1 MKHKLRSLLFF
12 LFASLPLF
20 SAAQL
25 SAIRLKGSVFDNTT
39 GVGVAYAT
47 AVLFKNDTVRVS
59 ATQSNERGDFFF
71 NGLRAG
77 PYRLDV
83 SFIGY
88 QKFSQW
94 ITLKPGQQDSFM
106 KISLGK
112 SAVSLSEVQVAG
124 KRSLITSFGGG
135 FKFNPKDASINR
147 TGSAVDLLGQIPGVL
162 VEDNNDIKL
171 KGNTV
176 KVMVNGKLIN
186 LSGQE
191 LQNYLKAIPAERIV
205 NVTVNTNPSSKYDAS
220 TNGGLIDIQ
229 LKNKFEQ
236 GLYGSV
242 SAKAE
247 SLPGTWDAINAD
259 YTKNKFTLSLGL
271 TYLYRKDRYLREN
284 EIVNK
289 QGPDANYF
297 NTQNATMPQKQE
309 LLNPRVEVNYTIDS
323 TSFVNVSVNFPVFS
337 HNFPVMLRSDNRDR
351 EGNPVNYFLQNET
364 VNYRGNYYTYNGNYV
379 KNFKKQGE
387 QLSFGGVYTKTV
399 FNPKNSYTRDYFD
412 LTGAP
417 DTSESML
424 VRSNSNRLYRSSQ
437 LQADYVL
444 PMAKDKKL
452 SLGVKN
458 SYSLID
464 TDDPVDY
471 YDRGQQRF
479 IRNILLSNALHYK
492 ENITAGYLIFNKDFK
507 KWSYS
512 LGTRYE
518 YSSIDIRSAGSARY
532 SQHYGNLFPNLSFT
546 YRISDFQ
553 SLDFSAARKIDRP
566 PYSYLDPF
574 VNTNDVNNYA
584 VGNPNLRPSYINSL
598 ELQYSKQWSN
608 TQSAILTLSYSGKN
622 NIYSY
627 PITTFSPLYDHVVTT
642 YINAT
647 DTKALTL
654 SLIGNNKLTEWWQV
668 NSYAG
673 ISVSSLKTD
682 SIANTYYKPKPYFN
696 GSLTNTFTLSKKSV
710 IRLTGFFNTTS
721 YQYQAKLN
729 GFGSINIGYQRSM
742 LDKKL
747 TLNLDAYDLFKTRKY
762 TYTVNSNSYYARS
775 FTTIKSRYIALALTY
790 AFGKSGKKPAVK
802 KLNNERIDI

>member
-1 MKHKLRSLLFF
+1 
-12 LFASLPLF
+12 
-20 SAAQL
+20 
-25 SAIRLKGSVFDNTT
+25 
-39 GVGVAYAT
+39 
-47 AVLFKNDTVRVS
+47 
-59 ATQSNERGDFFF
+59 
-71 NGLRAG
+71 
-77 PYRLDV
+77 
-83 SFIGY
+83 
-88 QKFSQW
+88 
-94 ITLKPGQQDSFM
+94 
-106 KISLGK
+106 
-112 SAVSLSEVQVAG
+112 
-124 KRSLITSFGGG
+124 
-135 FKFNPKDASINR
+135 
-147 TGSAVDLLGQIPGVL
+147 L

-259 YTKNKFTLSLGL
+259 YTKNQFTLSLGL

-284 EIVNK
+284 EIINRR
-289 QGPDANYF
+289 GPDANYF
-297 NTQNATMPQKQE
+297 NAQNATMPQKQE
-309 LLNPRVEVNYTIDS
+309 LFNPRAEVNYTIDS
-323 TSFVNVSVNFPVFS
+323 TSFINVSVNFPVFS
-337 HNFPVMLRSDNRDR
+337 HNFPVLLRSDNRDR
-351 EGNPVNYFLQNET
+351 QGNPVNYFLQNET
-364 VNYRGNYYTYNGNYV
+364 VDYRGNYYTYNANYV
-379 KNFKKQGE
+379 KNFKSQGE

-399 FNPKNSYTRDYFD
+399 FNPKNSYTRDYFN
-412 LTGAP
+412 LAGVP
-417 DTSESML
+417 DTSAMML

-464 TDDPVDY
+464 TDDPVNY
-471 YDRGQQRF
+471 YDRGQQHF
-479 IRNILLSNALHYK
+479 IRNTQLSNALHYK
-492 ENITAGYLIFNKDFK
+492 ENITAAYLIFNKDFR

-518 YSSIDIRSAGSARY
+518 YSSIDVRSTGSAQY
-532 SQHYGNLFPNLSFT
+532 SQHYGDLFPNLSFS

-584 VGNPNLRPSYINSL
+584 VGNPDLRPSYINSL

-627 PITTFSPLYDHVVTT
+627 PITTFSPLYDHVITT

-673 ISVSSLKTD
+673 ISISSLETD

-696 GSLTNTFTLSKKSV
+696 GSLTNTFNLSKKSV
-710 IRLTGFFNTTS
+710 IRLTGFFNSTS

-729 GFGSINIGYQRSM
+729 GFGSINVGYQRSV
-742 LDKKL
+742 LNKKL
-747 TLNLDAYDLFKTRKY
+747 TVNVDAYDLFKTRKY
-762 TYTVNSNSYYARS
+762 TYTVNSNAYYAKS
-775 FTTIKSRYIALALTY
+775 VTTIKSRYVAVALTY
-790 AFGKSGKKPAVK
+790 AFGKSSKKPAVK
-802 KLNNERIDI
+802 KLNNDRIDI

>member
-1 MKHKLRSLLFF
+1 MKHRLTIFLLFV
-12 LFASLPLF
+12 LMAGHPLF
-20 SAAQL
+20 TL
-25 SAIRLKGSVFDNTT
+25 SQISPVSLKGSVVNKAT
-39 GVGVAYAT
+39 GAPIGYAT
-47 AVLFKNDTVRVS
+47 VALYMQDSIQVSAMQTNKRGEFAFRVTKSGAYKLRVS
-59 ATQSNERGDFFF
+59 F
-71 NGLRAG
+71 
-77 PYRLDV
+77 V
-83 SFIGY
+83 GY
-88 QKFSQW
+88 QEYLQTV
-94 ITLKPGQQDSFM
+94 TLKPGQRDTSL
-106 KISLGK
+106 KILLSQN
-112 SAVSLSEVQVAG
+112 AVNLWEVQVAG

-147 TGSAVDLLGQIPGVL
+147 TGSAVDLLGQVPGVL
-162 VEDNNDIKL
+162 VEDNNIKL

-186 LSGQE
+186 LFGQE

-205 NVTVNTNPSSKYDAS
+205 SVTVNTNPSSKYDAS

-259 YTKNKFTLSLGL
+259 YTRNKFTLSLGL

-284 EIVNK
+284 EIINR

-297 NTQNATMPQKQE
+297 NMQNATMPQKQE
-309 LLNPRVEVNYTIDS
+309 LFNPRAEVNYIIDS

-351 EGNPVNYFLQNET
+351 QSNAVNYFLQNET
-364 VNYRGNYYTYNGNYV
+364 VDYRGNYYTYNANYV
-379 KNFKKQGE
+379 KNFKREGE

-399 FNPKNSYTRDYFD
+399 FHPKNSYTRDYFD
-412 LTGAP
+412 LADAP
-417 DTSESML
+417 DTAKSML
-424 VRSNSNRLYRSSQ
+424 VRSNANRLYRSSQ

-444 PMAKDKKL
+444 PIAKDKKL

-471 YDRGQQRF
+471 YDQGQKEF
-479 IRNILLSNALHYK
+479 IRNTQLSNALHYK
-492 ENITAGYLIFNKDFK
+492 ENITAAYLIFNKDFR

-518 YSSIDIRSAGSARY
+518 HSCIDIRSTGSAQY
-532 SQHYGNLFPNLSFT
+532 SQHYGDLFPNVSFT

-574 VNTNDVNNYA
+574 VNSNDVNNYA

-598 ELQYSKQWSN
+598 ELQYSKQWSD
-608 TQSAILTLSYSGKN
+608 TQSAILTLAYSGKN

-627 PITTFSPLYDHVVTT
+627 PITTFSPVYDHVITS

-654 SLIGNNKLTEWWQV
+654 SLIGNNKLAEWWQV
-668 NSYAG
+668 NFYAG

-682 SIANTYYKPKPYFN
+682 SISNTYYRPKPYFN
-696 GSLTNTFTLSKKSV
+696 GSLTNTFTLSKKSI
-710 IRLTGFFNTTS
+710 IRLTAFYNSTS

-729 GFGSINIGYQRSM
+729 SFGGINVGYQRSM
-742 LDKKL
+742 LNKKL

-762 TYTVNSNSYYARS
+762 TYTVSSNAYYARS
-775 FTTIKSRYIALALTY
+775 FTTIKSRYVAVVLTY
-790 AFGKSGKKPAVK
+790 AFGKSGKKQAVK
-802 KLNNERIDI
+802 KLNNDRIDI